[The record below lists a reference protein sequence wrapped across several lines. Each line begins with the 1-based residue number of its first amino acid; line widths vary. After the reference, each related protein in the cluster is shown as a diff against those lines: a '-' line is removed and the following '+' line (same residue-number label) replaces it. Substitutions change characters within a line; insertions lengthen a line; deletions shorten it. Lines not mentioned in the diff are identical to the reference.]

1 MRRLKREV
9 GLFDAVMINL
19 GAIIGAGIFVVIGIA
34 SGYAGPAVTMAIVI
48 SAIISILTGLSFSRI
63 ARNVAKEGG
72 VYEYAKEAL
81 SRYAGFSGGLMWIF
95 GNIIALAAV
104 ALSLAGYLNALL
116 GSSINVQFAAV
127 GAILAFMVVNIL
139 GVKHSAKTVAA
150 LVVINVIVLVSFSI
164 GGFTHFNP
172 AYFSHFLEKGYYGV
186 FEGAALIFF
195 AFTGFSRVTS
205 IGDEVVDPER
215 TIPKAIIISICIAT
229 VLYLLVSVSA
239 VGLIGPSGLA
249 SSSSPLSAAVSVL
262 DNKWVDL
269 LVAFGGVTAT
279 AGVTLTGIL
288 GTSRVFFAMGRD
300 GELPKELKHLDRFAT
315 PINAILLSSAIS
327 IAFVLFLPFGTIV
340 EVADAAVLIS
350 YAIINIAALKVTLY
364 GMGRFRKAEKNVW
377 RSAGISAAGLLSIIF
392 IVSYLDPYN
401 LFLTLLIMA
410 LVTVYYA
417 FRKRNMARKGMRV
430 FMPPQRSEVRIFG
443 QIRKRI

>member
-1 MRRLKREV
+1 
-9 GLFDAVMINL
+9 
-19 GAIIGAGIFVVIGIA
+19 
-34 SGYAGPAVTMAIVI
+34 
-48 SAIISILTGLSFSRI
+48 
-63 ARNVAKEGG
+63 
-72 VYEYAKEAL
+72 
-81 SRYAGFSGGLMWIF
+81 MWIF

-104 ALSLAGYLNALL
+104 ALSLAGYLNAFL
-116 GSSINVQFAAV
+116 GSAINVQFTAV

-150 LVVINVIVLVSFSI
+150 LVVINVIVLVSFSV

-205 IGDEVVDPER
+205 IGDEVIDPEK

-229 VLYLLVSVSA
+229 LLYLMVSVSA
-239 VGLIGPSGLA
+239 VGLVGPSGLA
-249 SSSSPLSAAVSVL
+249 SSSSPLSTAVKVL

-300 GELPKELKHLDRFAT
+300 GELSRKLKLLDRFST

-327 IAFVLFLPFGTIV
+327 IVFVLFLPFGTIV
-340 EVADAAVLIS
+340 EVADAAVLVS

-364 GMGRFRKAEKNVW
+364 GMGKLRRAKKNAW
-377 RSAGISAAGLLSIIF
+377 RSASVPAAGLLSIVF
-392 IVSYLDPYN
+392 IISYLKPYD
-401 LFLTLLIMA
+401 LILTLVIIA
-410 LVTVYYA
+410 LVTAYYE
-417 FRKRNMARKGMRV
+417 FRKRDMKGNKPRIS
-430 FMPPQRSEVRIFG
+430 MPPQRSEVRIFG
-443 QIRKRI
+443 RIRRRT